1 MNHVPSLGC
10 PINSSS
16 DEQDMIDI
24 LLPRT
29 DGGVAVQLAILIGG
43 YALGVLFLRRH
54 RDWLLLL
61 TGVAVLLLALFGVRA
76 LH

>member
-1 MNHVPSLGC
+1 
-10 PINSSS
+10 
-16 DEQDMIDI
+16 MIDI

-43 YALGVLFLRRH
+43 YAVGVFLLRRH